1 MILSRV
7 LAWLREEPNKGD
19 FTKGKIKY
27 GKDAITLGSDERSA
41 TPADKLR
48 TVRFLLAKSPT
59 TGLNVLKM
67 GCRDYAI
74 LLLLARLVL
83 RSGEVVCLELDGIDW
98 NAGELSVR
106 GKSGQRSE
114 LPLPAE
120 VGQAIARR
128 LSAAWTA
135 AKYQSARISTRQSSH
150 PWLSR
155 FRWRR
160 IDRSA
165 LPSADTPSQGFF
177 KCAEKPAA
185 MLRSTSF
192 LRATIIGR
200 G

>member
-1 MILSRV
+1 M
-7 LAWLREEPNKGD
+7 
-19 FTKGKIKY
+19 
-27 GKDAITLGSDERSA
+27 
-41 TPADKLR
+41 
-48 TVRFLLAKSPT
+48 RFLLAKPPT

-120 VGQAIARR
+120 VGQAIAAYLRR
-128 LSAAWTA
+128 GRQ
-135 AKYQSARISTRQSSH
+135 QSTSRRVFLRVKAPIRGF
-150 PWLSR
+150 SR

-160 IDRSA
+160 MDRSA
-165 LPSADTPSQGFF
+165 LPSAGYTFVMGNLPG
-177 KCAEKPAA
+177 
-185 MLRSTSF
+185 LIF
-192 LRATIIGR
+192 LRAISQNGQNR
-200 G
+200 KFSAYRVGKSGWYSVLLGKCQGQN